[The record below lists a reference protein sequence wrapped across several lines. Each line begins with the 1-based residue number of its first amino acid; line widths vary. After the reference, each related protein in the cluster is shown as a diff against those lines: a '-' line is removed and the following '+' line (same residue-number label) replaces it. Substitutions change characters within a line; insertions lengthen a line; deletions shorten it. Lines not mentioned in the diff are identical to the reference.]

1 MLVGSRRLYTTT
13 HTVMCAGFSNFFSRL
28 LLLLL
33 LFTRWF
39 VTQSSWLRLG
49 LLILTSHIRAKNIWW
64 MESVCA
70 FELERCT
77 GTRKQSC
84 AQFNSSQLAIT
95 RCCANYRFIIG
106 HILRGALFLSPF
118 LRRIYIIHRS
128 SRVPGQ
134 RRIRRWHVVPLRTS
148 EGDAFQSLLRS
159 VVCMSGLNLINENR
173 AFIVQFIV
181 NILRM
186 MLCWM

>member
-13 HTVMCAGFSNFFSRL
+13 HTVMCAGSSNFFSRL

-39 VTQSSWLRLG
+39 VTQSSW
-49 LLILTSHIRAKNIWW
+49 IAHSDVSHQSQKHLVNG
-64 MESVCA
+64 ECA

-84 AQFNSSQLAIT
+84 AQFNSTQLAIT

-159 VVCMSGLNLINENR
+159 DVCMSGLNLINENR